1 MEIDR
6 QSIFTPSPMTTLRY
20 RIPDEP
26 RPTGM
31 AHLAVDPMWP
41 LLTLMLAGNGIGLL
55 WFAINSRALGSPTA
69 MKEALY
75 IAASLIGCI
84 ALGVALA
91 WCRQHALLSEE
102 GLAYAGLSTAALK
115 LGIGYAIYM
124 RQARCAELVQ
134 HYGGIL
140 RNGAVVAILAMFVA
154 RRALADLP
162 LPAIVMGALV

>member
-1 MEIDR
+1 
-6 QSIFTPSPMTTLRY
+6 MTSLRY

-31 AHLAVDPMWP
+31 AHLAVDPLWP

-91 WCRQHALLSEE
+91 WCRQQALLSGE
-102 GLAYAGLSTAALK
+102 GLAYAGLSITALK
-115 LGIGYAIYM
+115 LGIGYALYLN
-124 RQARCAELVQ
+124 QARCAELVQ

-140 RNGAVVAILAMFVA
+140 RNGVVVAILATVILRRTVA
-154 RRALADLP
+154 GLGLP
-162 LPAIVMGALV
+162 EIVMTALI